1 MNHVSPSTDQLKI
14 QEQPHINKVSNLV
27 VRCGGAFVEVD
38 PHKQEKHAVI
48 TTVLSMKDGGT
59 RDDVHRVLTSNGWDI
74 PAGSVSAYLSTAVK
88 EGIIGV
94 HPDKKMIQGS
104 QRMVSWTVYVSIPEM
119 NRLHKFDE
127 RNEIAFK
134 QLVDLIGPKRAK
146 RMLKSMSN
154 K

>member
-1 MNHVSPSTDQLKI
+1 MNHLSESTNQLKI
-14 QEQPHINKVSNLV
+14 QEQPHVNKVSNLV
-27 VRCGGAFVEVD
+27 AFVRGNQIEMD
-38 PHKQEKHAVI
+38 PHRYEQHAVI
-48 TTVLSMKDGGT
+48 ATVLSLKDGGT
-59 RDDVHRVLTSNGWDI
+59 RNDVHRVLTSNGWNI

-88 EGIIGV
+88 DGIIGV
-94 HPDKKMIQGS
+94 HPEKRMIQGD

-119 NRLHKFDE
+119 NRLHKYDE

-146 RMLKSMSN
+146 RMLKSMSD